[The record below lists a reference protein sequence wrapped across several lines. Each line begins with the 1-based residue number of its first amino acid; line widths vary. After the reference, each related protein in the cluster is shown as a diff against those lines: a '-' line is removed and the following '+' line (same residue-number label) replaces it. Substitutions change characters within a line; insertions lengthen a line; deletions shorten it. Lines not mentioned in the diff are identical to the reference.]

1 MPRFATQGSVVIAH
15 GSIKH
20 GSLSCAK
27 RQGGDGLAEERGCER
42 PADPRLFPKEGFE
55 GLLPSSK
62 RGDGPGPANTGL
74 LPPPLELEG
83 LSKGGK
89 AGNRA
94 RQLPR
99 AVAGRVLRASL
110 QVTIVLPKAPAQI
123 DGCPDVRSAADGAP
137 QAVDGERSGLA
148 GRCPGLVERHLALAL
163 KFFIA
168 APQPR
173 NFKASPRVNFVGW
186 VTWDQAFDVHRNTVA
201 GSTKF
206 CRLSTKRCM
215 GRTSSYHVCGA
226 STKKHCPCRIRVPF
240 EGVKCRFHT
249 DKAQGFECAICLEK
263 GDHEEGYRLK
273 CGHMYHG
280 ACLHRWLCS
289 CLTCPTCRRPVK
301 DAKTMAWIEEFSTK
315 EEEWLPEEVIDEDD
329 IPMRVQRTRARRRQA
344 AILANQSILEQILS
358 ILMPT

>member
-1 MPRFATQGSVVIAH
+1 MPRFATQGSVVITH

-42 PADPRLFPKEGFE
+42 PADPRLFPKEGLE

-62 RGDGPGPANTGL
+62 RGMALDRRTRVFFHRHSNWRASRKVAKPVTVPANSQGRWL
-74 LPPPLELEG
+74 DVYFAPPFRSPLCC
-83 LSKGGK
+83 
-89 AGNRA
+89 R
-94 RQLPR
+94 RR
-99 AVAGRVLRASL
+99 
-110 QVTIVLPKAPAQI
+110 PAQV

-148 GRCPGLVERHLALAL
+148 GRCPGLVKRHLALAL

-186 VTWDQAFDVHRNTVA
+186 VTWDQAFAVRRNTVA

-215 GRTSSYHVCGA
+215 GRTS
-226 STKKHCPCRIRVPF
+226 TP
-240 EGVKCRFHT
+240 T
-249 DKAQGFECAICLEK
+249 TCAARRPKSIALAGSES
-263 GDHEEGYRLK
+263 RLK
-273 CGHMYHG
+273 ASSAGFTPTRPRGSNAPYAWRKGATRKATVSSAEHMYHE
-280 ACLHRWLCS
+280 ACLHRG
-289 CLTCPTCRRPVK
+289 
-301 DAKTMAWIEEFSTK
+301 
-315 EEEWLPEEVIDEDD
+315 
-329 IPMRVQRTRARRRQA
+329 
-344 AILANQSILEQILS
+344 
-358 ILMPT
+358 